1 MKTAA
6 IVFFAFLSIGSLG
19 VSLFLL
25 LDVIPRY
32 EKRLALQ
39 SDQIRSITNVNY
51 ANRVELTRINYDLKF
66 LGDPLGNVMRHLAT
80 HDVTVKSLT
89 SHALSITNEHD
100 KEMLATRTYT
110 DDGLQDFGV
119 FTSYYDQQHRPR
131 LVLNVGTN
139 GESWV
144 AHYDQRERASLMS
157 GALPSSMSYI
167 FSWDQFNGFTEAV
180 FQRLRPP
187 TQPRKP
193 HHEAVF
199 IPIN

>member
-32 EKRLALQ
+32 EKRLAHQ

-51 ANRVELTRINYDLKF
+51 ANRAELTRINYDLKF
-66 LGDPLGNVMRHLAT
+66 LNDPMGNVMRHLAT

-110 DDGLQDFGV
+110 EDGQDFGV
-119 FTSYYDQQHRPR
+119 FTSYYDDQHRPR
-131 LVLNVGTN
+131 LMLLVGVED
-139 GESWV
+139 GSSIL
-144 AHYDQRERASLMS
+144 HYDQRERATLMS
-157 GALPSSMSYI
+157 GALPDSMSYI
-167 FSWDQFNGFTEAV
+167 LSWDQVNGFTEAM
-180 FQRLRPP
+180 FQIIRPQTPPRPP
-187 TQPRKP
+187 SR
-193 HHEAVF
+193 EAIF
-199 IPIN
+199 IPAN